1 MPPIHPPV
9 ASLLLGR
16 RIVKVSDRGP
26 TPAQSARNGIGAL
39 CVCLALTLFIGFVPD
54 SMRVR
59 GGGRLPGETKK
70 GSALALVL
78 FLLAEEF
85 KNFVIFCLQSRV
97 D

>member
-26 TPAQSARNGIGAL
+26 TPAQSARNGIGGPV

-59 GGGRLPGETKK
+59 GGGRRER
-70 GSALALVL
+70 
-78 FLLAEEF
+78 
-85 KNFVIFCLQSRV
+85 RV
-97 D
+97 DDYQARRRRVQLGSCSFPTCGGV